1 LVEQRRAKRSNK
13 SFRAYLGIPLFFT
26 RNRNSLFFTRKRGDE
41 PVIHLRE
48 TRLGGPCVLHQLD
61 AGLDAGTVVFSYLIC
76 GMNGAAKVGQ
86 AAQFLLNALK
96 PFMPLP
102 VRDLVL
108 GPIAFATPILL
119 VQLMELGNL
128 CPQTP
133 DLFLEDS

>member
-1 LVEQRRAKRSNK
+1 M
-13 SFRAYLGIPLFFT
+13 
-26 RNRNSLFFTRKRGDE
+26 
-41 PVIHLRE
+41 
-48 TRLGGPCVLHQLD
+48 
-61 AGLDAGTVVFSYLIC
+61 FSYLIC

-108 GPIAFATPILL
+108 GPIALATPILL

-128 CPQTP
+128 GPQTP